1 MEDEIFRITKDVERA
16 RDLLEI
22 AKERVEIIKLIPRDK
37 TYKIIEDYYEII
49 LELMTA
55 IMYCDG
61 YKTLNHVDLINYISA
76 NCKKELNESQIR
88 IIDTMRKSR
97 HGIVYYG
104 RKITIDFLINNEDNI
119 KDVIKILMAILENK
133 LNK

>member
-1 MEDEIFRITKDVERA
+1 MEEGIFRITKDIERA
-16 RDLLEI
+16 KDLLI
-22 AKERVEIIKLIPRDK
+22 MSKERQEMINLIPKDK

-88 IIDTMRKSR
+88 IIDTIRKSR

-104 RKITIDFLINNEDNI
+104 RKITADFLFNNEQEIN
-119 KDVIKILMAILENK
+119 KIITILNNILEK
-133 LNK
+133 RLVR